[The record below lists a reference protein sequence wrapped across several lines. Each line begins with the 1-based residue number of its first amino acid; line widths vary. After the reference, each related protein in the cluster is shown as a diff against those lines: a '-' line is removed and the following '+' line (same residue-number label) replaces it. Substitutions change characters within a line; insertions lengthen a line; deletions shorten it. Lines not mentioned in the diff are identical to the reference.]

1 MQAHVWAAVGCLG
14 GVAALGRF
22 FLDGAIGSRLGGAFP
37 WGTFT
42 VNISGSFVL
51 GILVGAAVSGTALTL
66 AGTAALG
73 SYTTFS
79 TWMFETHRL
88 GEDDDRMPLAANI
101 VGSVAAGLAAAYLGL
116 RLGRS
121 L

>member
-1 MQAHVWAAVGCLG
+1 MPAYVWAAAGCVGG
-14 GVAALGRF
+14 AAAVARF
-22 FLDGAIGSRLGGAFP
+22 LLDGAIGSRVGGAFP
-37 WGTFT
+37 WGTFA
-42 VNISGSFVL
+42 VNVSGSFAL
-51 GILVGAAVSGTALTL
+51 GTLVGAAVSGTGLTL

-88 GEDDDRMPLAANI
+88 GEDDDRRGLAAN
-101 VGSVAAGLAAAYLGL
+101 VAGSLAAGLVAAYLGL
-116 RLGRS
+116 RLGRG

>member
-1 MQAHVWAAVGCLG
+1 MTPYVWAAVGCIG
-14 GVAALGRF
+14 GAAAVARF
-22 FLDGAIGSRLGGAFP
+22 LLDGAIGARLGGAFP

-42 VNISGSFVL
+42 INVSGSIAL
-51 GILVGAAVSGTALTL
+51 GILVGAAVSGTAFVL

-116 RLGRS
+116 RLGRG